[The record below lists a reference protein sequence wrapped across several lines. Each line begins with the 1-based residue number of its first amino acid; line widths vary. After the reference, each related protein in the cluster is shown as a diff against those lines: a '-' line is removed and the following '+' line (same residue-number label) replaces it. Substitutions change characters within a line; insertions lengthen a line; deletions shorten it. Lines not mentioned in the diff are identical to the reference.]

1 MNLAATTPIE
11 PRRFGLLYAVTWGFT
26 LTAAI
31 AALTLPGL
39 AETVRDGLRL
49 SLSAHAV
56 NPADVLSI
64 FARNALTFAI
74 APALAQILRPWRG
87 GLWLSGG
94 SAFLA
99 LVLIPNTL
107 IVGLAAG
114 AYGGRLLPFL
124 PHLPLEWAA
133 LAWSAA
139 TWSLSYTRRL
149 SGRTLFGLF
158 LVNCPI
164 ILIAAIVE
172 VYATP

>member
-1 MNLAATTPIE
+1 MNFAARPPIE
-11 PRRFGLLYAVTWGFT
+11 LRRFGLFYALAWGFT
-26 LTAAI
+26 LTAAL

-39 AETVRDGLRL
+39 AETVRGGLRL

-74 APALAQILRPWRG
+74 APALAHILRPWRG
-87 GLWLSGG
+87 GLWLTGG

-99 LVLIPNTL
+99 LVLVPNTL

-114 AYGGRLLPFL
+114 AYGGRLVPFL
-124 PHLPLEWAA
+124 PHLALEWAA

-139 TWSLSYTRRL
+139 TWSLSCTREL
-149 SGRTLFGLF
+149 SGWTLFGLF

-164 ILIAAIVE
+164 ILIAALVE